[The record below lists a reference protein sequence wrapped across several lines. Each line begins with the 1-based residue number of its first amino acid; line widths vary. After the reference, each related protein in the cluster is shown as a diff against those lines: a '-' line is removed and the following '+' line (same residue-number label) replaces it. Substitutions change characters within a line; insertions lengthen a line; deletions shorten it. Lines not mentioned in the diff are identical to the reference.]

1 MDDERLWSLQAGR
14 ALMNPTTA
22 GHVLEAGR
30 LAEIS
35 STDLVL
41 DLGSGNGSVLCML
54 ADAFGCRGLGIDSRP
69 EAVDTARA
77 LARERGLDDRVA
89 FRCDD
94 AARPSTPVPAPSVAL
109 CLGAASAFGGI
120 DGALVGLRA
129 VLGDGGRA
137 VLGERYWRVERVP
150 PEFARSVPDCVTEYE
165 LLAIARGYGFSLT
178 GIVRSGEAEFDAY
191 ESAIW
196 AGCRAALA
204 REPYDDEVREYL
216 DRIQEEY
223 LGYGREYVGWA
234 MYVLVPPP

>member
-1 MDDERLWSLQAGR
+1 MDDARLWGLQAGR

-22 GHVLEAGR
+22 GHVLSAGR
-30 LAEIS
+30 LAGIS

-41 DLGSGNGSVLCML
+41 DLGSGNGTVLCML

-69 EAVDTARA
+69 EAVDAAQA
-77 LARERGLDDRVA
+77 LARARGLGDRVA

-94 AARPSTPVPAPSVAL
+94 AASLPPPSPAPSVAL

-120 DGALVGLRA
+120 DGAVAGLRA

-165 LLAIARGYGFSLT
+165 LLAIARGYGFSLA

-196 AGCRAALA
+196 AGCREALA
-204 REPYDDEVREYL
+204 RHPEDDEVRGYL

-234 MYVLVPPP
+234 MYVLVGPP